1 MVVDAHRRVVEDGS
15 QPGKRRRAL
24 LESNPER
31 EVVVVEGFFG
41 CMKVNEAALPCVA
54 LMGSSLSEH
63 QGELLVSRFGRVV
76 LLFDGDEAGRTA
88 TEECLLRLGH
98 RLWVRAVVLSE
109 GQQPDQF
116 SAEDL
121 KMLLAS
127 LCH

>member
-54 LMGSSLSEH
+54 LMGSSLSQE
-63 QGELLVSRFGRVV
+63 QEELFVGRFRRAVPM
-76 LLFDGDEAGRTA
+76 FDGDEAGRTTA
-88 TEECLLRLGH
+88 EGCL
-98 RLWVRAVVLSE
+98 V
-109 GQQPDQF
+109 D
-116 SAEDL
+116 
-121 KMLLAS
+121 
-127 LCH
+127 